1 VTEKELF
8 ALLREVIAT
17 RYLVIALVQLLV
29 ERGVLKGSEAE
40 ILSTLDQWA
49 KDLEREDSQELL
61 IQERARTLVE
71 AWTKLP
77 KQ

>member
-1 VTEKELF
+1 MTEKELF

-61 IQERARTLVE
+61 IQERARTLLE

-77 KQ
+77 EQ